1 MRLIT
6 LTPSIL
12 LLTFNVMANSNI
24 QTVEDSQGIAI
35 HMGADTTLHAQ
46 NGESDY
52 DWTKDIEPRQI
63 NDMLKQGVDIKN
75 IQEMVTMMH
84 QQKKWIR
91 EFEN

>member
-24 QTVEDSQGIAI
+24 QTVEDSQSIAI
-35 HMGADTTLHAQ
+35 HMGADTTLHTQ
-46 NGESDY
+46 NEESDY